1 MNRGRRPQREEG
13 RKKREG
19 GEQQH
24 SAALPS
30 HFSHGRSHEKLHRE
44 ATFKRSNDDYV
55 KFCPAILPTH
65 TPSTSR
71 VASFFNSIRMRLA
84 GCKTVSTVRSSFA
97 RERTSR
103 TISKFATA
111 SRVTRFSLSLSRP
124 DSILEREEGSCFHSK
139 LYKIRSNS
147 LFSFARSFSCRGG
160 GGERHI
166 EF

>member
-71 VASFFNSIRMRLA
+71 VASFFNSDAARGVQNRFH
-84 GCKTVSTVRSSFA
+84 RSLEF
-97 RERTSR
+97 RSR
-103 TISKFATA
+103 TNISNDIEICHRK
-111 SRVTRFSLSLSRP
+111 SRNSILSLSLDQIRSSNVKRGAVFIRN
-124 DSILEREEGSCFHSK
+124 SIKFVRIRSFHS
-139 LYKIRSNS
+139 LDHSRV
-147 LFSFARSFSCRGG
+147 AGG
-160 GGERHI
+160 GRETH
-166 EF
+166 